1 MRPSTRIACSASPV
15 QISFGRA
22 ASNRPNTGVA
32 SAVTSVVSPVR
43 LNIRWIVRSSGA
55 HPDCALRIRWTCAAV
70 RAGFSFFSAAA
81 SASTSGGVR
90 GWDWRG
96 DGTSASNPPRRHA
109 RIHTSSVHR
118 VTRTGSP
125 DGPGVLAGRDLP
137 HHRAALPRGQRR
149 VSSLPDQHV
158 PEQPDRPGP
167 LQPRLLFL
175 FSLAHA
181 HQGHLLR
188 SVK

>member
-55 HPDCALRIRWTCAAV
+55 HPDCARRIRWTCAAV

-81 SASTSGGVR
+81 SSSTSGGVR

-125 DGPGVLAGRDLP
+125 DGPACS
-137 HHRAALPRGQRR
+137 RAAISRTIAPRCR
-149 VSSLPDQHV
+149 VDSAGSAASRISMYRNSPTARARSSLACSSSSA
-158 PEQPDRPGP
+158 
-167 LQPRLLFL
+167 LLMPTRGT
-175 FSLAHA
+175 SSG
-181 HQGHLLR
+181 Q
-188 SVK
+188 

>member
-22 ASNRPNTGVA
+22 ASNRPNTGA
-32 SAVTSVVSPVR
+32 APAVTSVVSPVR
-43 LNIRWIVRSSGA
+43 WNIRWIVRSSGA

-125 DGPGVLAGRDLP
+125 DGPSCS
-137 HHRAALPRGQRR
+137 RAAISRTIAPALAAGQRGIGG
-149 VSSLPDQHV
+149 LPDQHV